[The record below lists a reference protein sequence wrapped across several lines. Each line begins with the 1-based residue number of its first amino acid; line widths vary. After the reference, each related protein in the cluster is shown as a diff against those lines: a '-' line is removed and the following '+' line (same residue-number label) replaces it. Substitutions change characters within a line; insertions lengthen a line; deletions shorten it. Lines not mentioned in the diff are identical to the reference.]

1 MPTGGFQPQEEQA
14 RLMRLLGLGLT
25 FSGELVAGLL
35 IGWGLD
41 ELIGTDR
48 VFLVIG
54 TIAGLLVGSIG
65 FFRAARKANRE
76 AMRQVNERKNQ
87 P

>member
-1 MPTGGFQPQEEQA
+1 
-14 RLMRLLGLGLT
+14 MRLLGLGLT

-41 ELIGTDR
+41 ILLDTDR
-48 VFLVIG
+48 VFLIIG
-54 TIAGLLVGSIG
+54 TILGLVVASVS
-65 FFRAARKANRE
+65 FFRTARRANRE
-76 AMRQVNERKNQ
+76 SLERIQDRKKSK